1 MIVVVFGASGS
12 GKSTVGSAL
21 ADRLGWRFIDA
32 DSYHS
37 PASVD
42 RIRAGL
48 SLEDEDRWPWLHR
61 LHEELAAAAG
71 RCESIVLACS
81 ALKATY
87 RRILRG
93 DLDDVRFVYLDAP
106 AAVLRSRLERR
117 SGHFAG
123 VDILEDQLCDVEVPG
138 DDEIGVDATL
148 PPEAMVSAIRRAL
161 AV

>member
-1 MIVVVFGASGS
+1 MIVVVFGVSGS
-12 GKSTVGSAL
+12 GKSTVGLAL
-21 ADRLGWRFIDA
+21 ADRLGWRFVDA

-48 SLEDEDRWPWLHR
+48 SLGDEDRWPWLHR
-61 LHEELAAAAG
+61 LHEELAASADRG
-71 RCESIVLACS
+71 ESIVLACS
-81 ALKATY
+81 ALKAKY

-93 DLDDVRFVYLDAP
+93 DLGDVQFVYLDAP
-106 AAVLRSRLERR
+106 VAVLRSRLEQR

-123 VDILEDQLCDVEVPG
+123 VDILEDQLRDLEMP
-138 DDEIGVDATL
+138 DDDAIVVDATL
-148 PPEAMVSAIRRAL
+148 PPEAIVSAIRRAL

>member
-12 GKSTVGSAL
+12 GKSTVGIAL
-21 ADRLGWRFIDA
+21 ADRLGWRFVDA

-48 SLEDEDRWPWLHR
+48 SLGDEDRWPWLHR
-61 LHEELAAAAG
+61 LHEELAASADRG
-71 RCESIVLACS
+71 ESIVLACS
-81 ALKATY
+81 ALKAEY

-93 DLDDVRFVYLDAP
+93 DLDDVRFVYLDVP
-106 AAVLRSRLERR
+106 VAVLRSRLEQR

-123 VDILEDQLCDVEVPG
+123 VDILEDQLRDLEVPG

-148 PPEAMVSAIRRAL
+148 PPEAIVSAIRRAL